1 MQKFTQTNAR
11 GSAANSRQ
19 VGKQSQISDA
29 ADPGIVPVEGPRAPL
44 DAEAKRRGILRFA
57 QDDTPAGA
65 EAAGEH
71 ATGISAAGVD
81 ASGTC
86 DARGGPAGN
95 GAAYGAN
102 NEQLPERLQEALRRL
117 VFDFGTESE
126 LSRRQEIRRIKQA
139 HQFWRGLQYL
149 WWDERDQNW
158 HLPFEQKLT
167 DGTSI
172 EDMPR
177 YEFVTNIYQAF
188 GLSLIAVLSQ
198 DVPRVRFFPA
208 SAQAEEDVA
217 AAKAATEV
225 AGLVERNNRVGNL
238 IADEAFNLW
247 TDGKA
252 GAYVRFVVDG
262 QRFGFHPETEIGMR
276 EVRVGGDAYVCPDC
290 GAETAPQVERASG
303 KGDPSGAARPQDDN
317 FANAASAAVGTSGIF
332 GDGEENPKLALALG
346 SGGEPQ
352 STPVSSTGDSQQV
365 GRDPSGAARLQDD
378 DLSQSGSSVV
388 CAECGALLT
397 EEDFVAAEMITVP
410 AAQTRLRVANGQEVI
425 TIVGALELK
434 TPPWANEMAEYPY
447 LQWNME
453 VHLARLRAA
462 YPHAA
467 DKIGSPVAASMQ
479 EYERLA
485 RLAQS
490 QGGPLTEGG
499 DYNINLITFQRTWL
513 RPWAF
518 FALDDKALR
527 DELLRLFPDGAY
539 AAFAGDVYCE
549 SRNEN
554 MDDHW
559 RVMHALPGDGSSGR
573 PALGD
578 ALISVQERFNTLS
591 NLQIETYEYGIPPI
605 YADSEVLDFD
615 SLQSQTAEP
624 GAHYPARAKP
634 GQSLA
639 SGFFQPDAA
648 SVPPDLAEHAA
659 NLMGPV
665 AQFLTGAFPALFG
678 GAMSNNDTAAGYSMA
693 RDQAMGRIGLVWRRM
708 KFFHADVMGLAV
720 DCFRRNRP
728 NDVEVTLLGAGAA
741 FESKWIRLADLKG
754 NLFSYPE
761 TDEQYPTLWS
771 QQRGVLLQ
779 LMGSPDPQIQAM
791 LSNPENLALVKRLI
805 GLEELVIPDEESRT
819 KQYREIAQMVGEA
832 PIVVRSDGTS
842 SAGAPNNPS
851 PATKVKRDSSPEGGA
866 QNNNAAGNSV
876 RNENA
881 SGGGADI
888 ELTLPSIMPDE
899 FADNHAIELEAC
911 MRWFSSDAG
920 QVAKI
925 EAPAGY
931 ANVRAHAMFHR
942 EYLLKQQQQ
951 AAQAQQGTAP
961 PTRVRR

>member
-1 MQKFTQTNAR
+1 MQAPAHLNPPQ
-11 GSAANSRQ
+11 
-19 VGKQSQISDA
+19 
-29 ADPGIVPVEGPRAPL
+29 ADPAIVPVEGPRAPA
-44 DAEAKRRGILRFA
+44 DTNANRGGILRSA
-57 QDDTPAGA
+57 QDDEVAGMGS
-65 EAAGEH
+65 AGM
-71 ATGISAAGVD
+71 GSPY
-81 ASGTC
+81 
-86 DARGGPAGN
+86 GP
-95 GAAYGAN
+95 N
-102 NEQLPERLQEALRRL
+102 NEQLPGRLQEALRRL
-117 VFDFGTESE
+117 VFQFGTESE

-158 HLPFEQKLT
+158 HLPFEQKLM
-167 DGTSI
+167 DNSSL
-172 EDMPR
+172 EDLPR

-198 DVPRVRFFPA
+198 DVPRVRFFPS

-225 AGLVERNNRVGNL
+225 ASLVERNNRIGNL
-238 IADEAFNLW
+238 IVDESFHLW

-290 GAETAPQVERASG
+290 GAETASTGRHLERSAPDS
-303 KGDPSGAARPQDDN
+303 
-317 FANAASAAVGTSGIF
+317 AASPNASAPDPQTNLRATSSALSSRARAAAGVSQPADEESAFAFADDTQKQIPHPRSPKSGDRLPTPGF
-332 GDGEENPKLALALG
+332 RDGNLDFSPSAAESAAQDGDARRMV
-346 SGGEPQ
+346 
-352 STPVSSTGDSQQV
+352 TCSQ
-365 GRDPSGAARLQDD
+365 
-378 DLSQSGSSVV
+378 
-388 CAECGALLT
+388 CGALLT
-397 EEDFVAAEMITVP
+397 EQDFVAAETISVP
-410 AAQTRLRVANGQEVI
+410 AAQTRLRVPNGQEVI

-434 TPPWANEMAEYPY
+434 TPPWANDMAEYPY
-447 LQWNME
+447 VQWNME

-467 DKIGSPVAASMQ
+467 DKIGAPVAASMQ

-499 DYNINLITFQRTWL
+499 DFNINLITFQRTWL

-518 FALDDKALR
+518 FALDDKSLR
-527 DELLRLFPDGAY
+527 DELLQLFPDGAY
-539 AAFAGDVYCE
+539 AAFAGAVYCE

-559 RVMHALPGDGSSGR
+559 RVLHALPGDGSSGR

-615 SLQSQTAEP
+615 ALQSQTAEP

-639 SGFFQPDAA
+639 SGFFQPEAA

-678 GAMSNNDTAAGYSMA
+678 GSMSNNDTAAGYSMA

-708 KFFHADVMGLAV
+708 KFFHADVMLLAV

-728 NDVEVTLLGAGAA
+728 ADVEVTLLGAGAA

-761 TDEQYPTLWS
+761 TEEQYPTLWA
-771 QQRGVLLQ
+771 QQRAVLLQ

-819 KQYREIAQMVGEA
+819 KQYREIAQLVGEA
-832 PIVVRSDGTS
+832 PIVVRSDTSATGTER
-842 SAGAPNNPS
+842 ANGYPEE
-851 PATKVKRDSSPEGGA
+851 PAAADDEGSHFRGSQSKRDSSSALGGL
-866 QNNNAAGNSV
+866 GMTP
-876 RNENA
+876 
-881 SGGGADI
+881 GGADI

-899 FADNHAIELEAC
+899 FADNHAVELEAC

-942 EYLLKQQQQ
+942 EYLLKQLRQ
-951 AAQAQQGTAP
+951 AAQAQQATAAVP
-961 PTRVRR
+961 VGRPRS

>member
-1 MQKFTQTNAR
+1 MSTLTRVPNANP
-11 GSAANSRQ
+11 A
-19 VGKQSQISDA
+19 
-29 ADPGIVPVEGPRAPL
+29 IVPVEGPAPSANENQL
-44 DAEAKRRGILRFA
+44 HRH
-57 QDDTPAGA
+57 QDGGQNGGAGT
-65 EAAGEH
+65 E
-71 ATGISAAGVD
+71 TNS
-81 ASGTC
+81 
-86 DARGGPAGN
+86 
-95 GAAYGAN
+95 YGAN
-102 NEQLPERLQEALRRL
+102 NEQLPERMQEALRRL
-117 VFDFGTESE
+117 VFQFSTESE

-158 HLPFEQKLT
+158 HLPFEQKIM
-167 DGTSI
+167 DNSSI
-172 EDMPR
+172 EDLPR

-188 GLSLIAVLSQ
+188 GLSIISVLSQ
-198 DVPRVRFFPA
+198 DVPRVRFFPS

-238 IADEAFNLW
+238 IVDEAFHLW
-247 TDGKA
+247 TGGKV

-276 EVRVGGDAYVCPDC
+276 EVKIGSDVYVCPEC
-290 GAETAPQVERASG
+290 GGETKGASKAGETTSGFSARDENEVSGATPFGEYPQGKPDDSAAINNSAAETAGEADE
-303 KGDPSGAARPQDDN
+303 GDHEILCGQ
-317 FANAASAAVGTSGIF
+317 
-332 GDGEENPKLALALG
+332 
-346 SGGEPQ
+346 
-352 STPVSSTGDSQQV
+352 
-365 GRDPSGAARLQDD
+365 
-378 DLSQSGSSVV
+378 
-388 CAECGALLT
+388 CGALLT
-397 EEDFVAAEMITVP
+397 EEDFVAAETVTVP
-410 AAQTRLRVANGQEVI
+410 AAQTRLRVANGEEVV
-425 TIVGALELK
+425 TIVGGLELK
-434 TPPWANEMAEYPY
+434 TPPWANEMHEYPY
-447 LQWNME
+447 VQWNME

-467 DKIGSPVAASMQ
+467 DKIGPPVATSMQ

-499 DYNINLITFQRTWL
+499 DFNINLITFQRTWL

-518 FALDDKALR
+518 FALEDKSLR
-527 DELLRLFPDGAY
+527 DELLQLFPDGAY
-539 AAFAGDVYCE
+539 VAFAGDVYCE

-559 RVMHALPGDGSSGR
+559 RVLHALPGDGSSGR

-578 ALISVQERFNTLS
+578 VLISVQERFNTLS

-615 SLQSQTAEP
+615 SLQNQTAEP

-639 SGFFQPDAA
+639 AGFFQPEPAQ
-648 SVPPDLAEHAA
+648 VPPDLAEHAA
-659 NLMGPV
+659 NLMGPI

-678 GAMSNNDTAAGYSMA
+678 GAMANNDTAAGYSMA

-708 KFFHADVMGLAV
+708 KFFHADVMLLAV
-720 DCFRRNRP
+720 DCFRQNRP

-771 QQRGVLLQ
+771 QQRAVMMQLLAN
-779 LMGSPDPQIQAM
+779 PDPQIQAV
-791 LSNPENLALVKRLI
+791 LAHPENMALIKRLI
-805 GLEELVIPDEESRT
+805 GLEEFVIPDEESRT
-819 KQYREIAQMVGEA
+819 KQYREIAQMVGEM
-832 PIVVRSDGTS
+832 PVVH
-842 SAGAPNNPS
+842 
-851 PATKVKRDSSPEGGA
+851 RDDTTG
-866 QNNNAAGNSV
+866 V
-876 RNENA
+876 
-881 SGGGADI
+881 
-888 ELTLPSIMPDE
+888 ELVLPSLVPDE
-899 FADNHAIELEAC
+899 FADNHAVELEIC
-911 MRWFSSDAG
+911 MRWFSADAG

-942 EYLLKQQQQ
+942 EYMLKQEREAQQQ
-951 AAQAQQGTAP
+951 AAP
-961 PTRVRR
+961 PAAGPGQ

>member
-1 MQKFTQTNAR
+1 MPTQTPIPNANP
-11 GSAANSRQ
+11 A
-19 VGKQSQISDA
+19 IT
-29 ADPGIVPVEGPRAPL
+29 PVESPAP
-44 DAEAKRRGILRFA
+44 
-57 QDDTPAGA
+57 
-65 EAAGEH
+65 
-71 ATGISAAGVD
+71 ATQSASPFGL
-81 ASGTC
+81 
-86 DARGGPAGN
+86 
-95 GAAYGAN
+95 N
-102 NEQLPERLQEALRRL
+102 NENLPERLQEALRRL
-117 VFDFGTESE
+117 VLQFSTESE
-126 LSRRQEIRRIKQA
+126 SSRRQEIRRIKQA

-149 WWDERDQNW
+149 WWSERDQNW
-158 HLPFEQKLT
+158 HLPFEQKL
-167 DGTSI
+167 GGASSV

-188 GLSLIAVLSQ
+188 GLSLVSVLSQ
-198 DVPRVRFFPA
+198 DVPRVRFFPS

-225 AGLVERNNRVGNL
+225 AGLVERNNRIGNL
-238 IADEAFNLW
+238 IVEEAFDLW
-247 TDGKA
+247 TDGKV

-276 EVRVGGDAYVCPDC
+276 EVRLGNDVYVCPDC
-290 GAETAPQVERASG
+290 GAEANTGDVGA
-303 KGDPSGAARPQDDN
+303 KGA
-317 FANAASAAVGTSGIF
+317 
-332 GDGEENPKLALALG
+332 EG
-346 SGGEPQ
+346 SGGRVSGVETNAHTPSPKAAAANPGPTPHTLNPSSCPQ
-352 STPVSSTGDSQQV
+352 
-365 GRDPSGAARLQDD
+365 
-378 DLSQSGSSVV
+378 
-388 CAECGALLT
+388 CGAVLT
-397 EEDFVAAEMITVP
+397 EEDFVAAEMVTVP
-410 AAQTRLRVANGQEVI
+410 AAQTRLRVPNGQEVI
-425 TIVGALELK
+425 TIVGGLELK
-434 TPPWANEMAEYPY
+434 TPPWANDMHEYPY

-453 VHLARLRAA
+453 VHQARLRAA

-467 DKIGSPVAASMQ
+467 DKIGPPVASGAQ

-499 DYNINLITFQRTWL
+499 DFNINLITFQRTWL

-518 FALDDKALR
+518 FALDDKSLR
-527 DELLRLFPDGAY
+527 DQLLELFPDGAY
-539 AAFAGDVYCE
+539 VALAGDVYCE

-559 RVMHALPGDGSSGR
+559 RVLHALPGDGSSGR

-578 ALISVQERFNTLS
+578 SLISVQERFNTLS
-591 NLQIETYEYGIPPI
+591 NLQIETYEYGVPPI

-615 SLQSQTAEP
+615 SLQGQTAEP

-639 SGFFQPDAA
+639 AGFFQPEPAQ
-648 SVPPDLAEHAA
+648 VPPDLAQHAA
-659 NLMGPV
+659 NLMGPI

-678 GAMSNNDTAAGYSMA
+678 GAMANTDTAAGYSMA

-708 KFFHADVMGLAV
+708 KFFHADIMLLAV

-771 QQRGVLLQ
+771 QQRAVLMQ
-779 LMGSPDPQIQAM
+779 LMSNPDPQIQAV
-791 LSNPENLALVKRLI
+791 LAHPENMALVKRMI
-805 GLEELVIPDEESRT
+805 GLEEFVIPDEESRT

-832 PIVVRSDGTS
+832 PV
-842 SAGAPNNPS
+842 
-851 PATKVKRDSSPEGGA
+851 VKRHD
-866 QNNNAAGNSV
+866 
-876 RNENA
+876 A
-881 SGGGADI
+881 SGI
-888 ELTLPSIMPDE
+888 ELTLPTIMPDE
-899 FADNHAIELEAC
+899 FADNHATELEIC

-925 EAPAGY
+925 ESPAGY

-942 EYLLKQQQQ
+942 EYLLKQQRQ
-951 AAQAQQGTAP
+951 AAQAQQGTA
-961 PTRVRR
+961 T

>member
-1 MQKFTQTNAR
+1 MPTQNPMQT
-11 GSAANSRQ
+11 GPHSSAASQQDRQ
-19 VGKQSQISDA
+19 QGSVSS
-29 ADPGIVPVEGPRAPL
+29 ADPAIVPVEGARNSAAMGGG
-44 DAEAKRRGILRFA
+44 DANTTAHGEILRFA
-57 QDDTPAGA
+57 QDD
-65 EAAGEH
+65 
-71 ATGISAAGVD
+71 SAKGLTAQY
-81 ASGTC
+81 
-86 DARGGPAGN
+86 GP
-95 GAAYGAN
+95 N
-102 NEQLPERLQEALRRL
+102 NEQLPERLQEAMRRL
-117 VFDFGTESE
+117 VFQFSTESE

-149 WWDERDQNW
+149 WWNERDQNW
-158 HLPFEQKLT
+158 HLPFEQKIMDASSLQ
-167 DGTSI
+167 DL
-172 EDMPR
+172 PR

-225 AGLVERNNRVGNL
+225 SSLVERNNRIGNL
-238 IADEAFNLW
+238 LVDEAFNLW

-262 QRFGFHPETEIGMR
+262 QRFGFHPETEVKVR
-276 EVRVGGDAYVCPDC
+276 EVRVGGDVYVCPDC
-290 GAETAPQVERASG
+290 GGETARETL
-303 KGDPSGAARPQDDN
+303 DNGA
-317 FANAASAAVGTSGIF
+317 
-332 GDGEENPKLALALG
+332 K
-346 SGGEPQ
+346 
-352 STPVSSTGDSQQV
+352 
-365 GRDPSGAARLQDD
+365 RDPSLPSVAQDD
-378 DLSQSGSSVV
+378 SAKQAVQCS
-388 CAECGALLT
+388 ECGALLT
-397 EEDFVAAEMITVP
+397 EEDFVAAEVITVP
-410 AAQTRLRVANGQEVI
+410 AAQTRLRVPNGQEVI

-434 TPPWANEMAEYPY
+434 TPPWANDMAEYPY

-453 VHLARLRAA
+453 VHMARLRAA

-467 DKIGSPVAASMQ
+467 DKIGPPVATSMQ

-499 DYNINLITFQRTWL
+499 DFNINLITFQRTWL

-518 FALDDKALR
+518 FALDDKSLR
-527 DELLRLFPDGAY
+527 DELLQLFPDGAY
-539 AAFAGDVYCE
+539 VAFAGDVYCE

-578 ALISVQERFNTLS
+578 SLISVQERFNTLS

-639 SGFFQPDAA
+639 SGFFQPEAA
-648 SVPPDLAEHAA
+648 SVPPDLSEHAA

-678 GAMSNNDTAAGYSMA
+678 GSMSNNDTAAGYSMA

-708 KFFHADVMGLAV
+708 KFFHSDVMLLAV
-720 DCFRRNRP
+720 DCFRKNRP

-761 TDEQYPTLWS
+761 TDEQYPTLWA
-771 QQRGVLLQ
+771 QQRAVMLQ

-791 LSNPENLALVKRLI
+791 LSNPDNLALVKRLI

-819 KQYREIAQMVGEA
+819 KQYREIAQLVAEA
-832 PIVVRSDGTS
+832 PIVVRSDANGAVVPNPTAS
-842 SAGAPNNPS
+842 FADGGEGSAVSSEAATQRQIPRTPSRVPASAGES
-851 PATKVKRDSSPEGGA
+851 RRTRDSA
-866 QNNNAAGNSV
+866 RNDKV
-876 RNENA
+876 R
-881 SGGGADI
+881 GGGADI

-899 FADNHAIELEAC
+899 FADNHAVELEAC

-925 EAPAGY
+925 ESPSGY

-942 EYLLKQQQQ
+942 EYLLKQQRQSAQSQ
-951 AAQAQQGTAP
+951 AGAQS
-961 PTRVRR
+961 

>member
-1 MQKFTQTNAR
+1 MTMQKFTQSSAQPPARSGSQQQNAR
-11 GSAANSRQ
+11 Q
-19 VGKQSQISDA
+19 
-29 ADPGIVPVEGPRAPL
+29 ADPAIVPVEGPRASGG
-44 DAEAKRRGILRFA
+44 AHVNQRGILRSA
-57 QDDTPAGA
+57 QDDDESGASAARVGA
-65 EAAGEH
+65 ERMN
-71 ATGISAAGVD
+71 
-81 ASGTC
+81 ASGS
-86 DARGGPAGN
+86 GGP
-95 GAAYGAN
+95 YGAN

-158 HLPFEQKLT
+158 HLPFEQKLM
-167 DGTSI
+167 DGSSL

-198 DVPRVRFFPA
+198 DVPRVRFFPS
-208 SAQAEEDVA
+208 SAHAEEDVA

-225 AGLVERNNRVGNL
+225 ASLVERNNRIGNL

-276 EVRVGGDAYVCPDC
+276 EVRVGGDVYVCPEC
-290 GAETAPQVERASG
+290 GEETAPEIERASG
-303 KGDPSGAARPQDDN
+303 TRDPSGAARLQDDN
-317 FANAASAAVGTSGIF
+317 FANAASAATGTDGIF
-332 GDGEENPKLALALG
+332 GDGEETPKLALASN
-346 SGGEPQ
+346 SGGEPPH
-352 STPVSSTGDSQQV
+352 STSVPSVGDLRQ
-365 GRDPSGAARLQDD
+365 RENDPSVAMP
-378 DLSQSGSSVV
+378 
-388 CAECGALLT
+388 CAECGALPT
-397 EEDFVAAEMITVP
+397 EGDFVAAEMITVP

-490 QGGPLTEGG
+490 QGGPVTEGG

-527 DELLRLFPDGAY
+527 DELLQLFPDGAY

-832 PIVVRSDGTS
+832 PIVVRSDGS
-842 SAGAPNNPS
+842 SGAGVS
-851 PATKVKRDSSPEGGA
+851 PANSAAPAETDDRRREGRASQPEA
-866 QNNNAAGNSV
+866 TV
-876 RNENA
+876 
-881 SGGGADI
+881 
-888 ELTLPSIMPDE
+888 ELTLPSVMPDQ
-899 FADNHAIELEAC
+899 FADNHAVELEAC

-951 AAQAQQGTAP
+951 AAQAQQGAAT
-961 PTRVRR
+961 PTRARR

>member
-1 MQKFTQTNAR
+1 MSTSNQTAR
-11 GSAANSRQ
+11 PDASIVPIEGAVNPASPFGANS
-19 VGKQSQISDA
+19 S
-29 ADPGIVPVEGPRAPL
+29 AP
-44 DAEAKRRGILRFA
+44 F
-57 QDDTPAGA
+57 
-65 EAAGEH
+65 
-71 ATGISAAGVD
+71 
-81 ASGTC
+81 
-86 DARGGPAGN
+86 
-95 GAAYGAN
+95 GAN
-102 NEQLPERLQEALRRL
+102 NEQLPERLQSALRRI
-117 VFDFGTESE
+117 VQQFSTESE
-126 LSRRQEIRRIKQA
+126 STRRQEIRRIKQA

-149 WWDERDQNW
+149 WWSERDQNW

-167 DGTSI
+167 DGSSI
-172 EDMPR
+172 EDLPR

-188 GLSLIAVLSQ
+188 GLSIVSVLSQ
-198 DVPRVRFFPA
+198 DVPRVRFFPS
-208 SAQAEEDVA
+208 SAQAEEDVS

-225 AGLVERNNRVGNL
+225 AQLVERNNRIGNL
-238 IADEAFNLW
+238 IVDEAFNLW
-247 TDGKA
+247 TDGKV

-262 QRFGFHPETEIGMR
+262 QRFGFHPETEIAAR
-276 EVRVGGDAYVCPDC
+276 EVKIGEDVYVCPDC
-290 GAETAPQVERASG
+290 GEETPAAAVSSVGARHAVPERANG
-303 KGDPSGAARPQDDN
+303 NPAPSSTAARSDA
-317 FANAASAAVGTSGIF
+317 ANSGISA
-332 GDGEENPKLALALG
+332 EMNG
-346 SGGEPQ
+346 SASP
-352 STPVSSTGDSQQV
+352 SSIAGHGSAV
-365 GRDPSGAARLQDD
+365 PL
-378 DLSQSGSSVV
+378 LSQSVA
-388 CAECGALLT
+388 CDQCGALVT
-397 EEDFVAAEMITVP
+397 SENFVAAETVTVP
-410 AAQTRLRVANGQEVI
+410 SVETRLRVPNGQEVI
-425 TIVGALELK
+425 TIVGGLELK
-434 TPPWANEMAEYPY
+434 TPPWAGEMHEYPY

-453 VHLARLRAA
+453 VHQARLRAA

-467 DKIGSPVAASMQ
+467 DKIGSPVATGSQ

-499 DYNINLITFQRTWL
+499 DFNFNLITFQRTWL

-518 FALDDKALR
+518 FALDDKSLR
-527 DELLRLFPDGAY
+527 DELLQLFPDGAY
-539 AAFAGDVYCE
+539 VAFAGDTYCE

-559 RVMHALPGDGSSGR
+559 RVLHALPGDGSSGR

-615 SLQSQTAEP
+615 ALQNQTAEP
-624 GAHYPARAKP
+624 GAHYPARSKP

-639 SGFFQPDAA
+639 AGFFQPAPA
-648 SVPPDLAEHAA
+648 EVPPDLAEHAA

-678 GAMSNNDTAAGYSMA
+678 GAMANNDTAAGYAMA

-708 KFFHADVMGLAV
+708 KFFHADVMLLAV

-779 LMGSPDPQIQAM
+779 LLGSPDPAMQAV
-791 LSNPENLALVKRLI
+791 LSHPENLALVKRLI

-819 KQYREIAQMVGEA
+819 KQYREIAQLVTESPVMKLSDASPTSTVGARHAVPERA
-832 PIVVRSDGTS
+832 NAEP
-842 SAGAPNNPS
+842 APNQHNLATTFSGSSESPDATTTPNGASQPS
-851 PATKVKRDSSPEGGA
+851 SFAGHGSAVPLLNNGAGSASVDDNLRADS
-866 QNNNAAGNSV
+866 V
-876 RNENA
+876 
-881 SGGGADI
+881 
-888 ELTLPSIMPDE
+888 TMLPSLMPDE
-899 FADNHAIELEAC
+899 FADNHRVELEAC

-931 ANVRAHAMFHR
+931 ANVRAHAMLHKS
-942 EYLLKQQQQ
+942 YLLKQQGALLQHP
-951 AAQAQQGTAP
+951 ATLL
-961 PTRVRR
+961 PTRPLFPRKP

>member
-1 MQKFTQTNAR
+1 MLRPYENVPQNERRMPIEPQFPK
-11 GSAANSRQ
+11 
-19 VGKQSQISDA
+19 
-29 ADPGIVPVEGPRAPL
+29 ADPSIVAVEGPANVANAIAPRAPD
-44 DAEAKRRGILRFA
+44 DA
-57 QDDTPAGA
+57 Q
-65 EAAGEH
+65 
-71 ATGISAAGVD
+71 
-81 ASGTC
+81 ASSGY
-86 DARGGPAGN
+86 
-95 GAAYGAN
+95 GAANLPAANPFGAN

-117 VFDFGTESE
+117 VFQFSTESE

-149 WWDERDQNW
+149 WWSERDQNW
-158 HLPFEQKLT
+158 HLPFEQKLS
-167 DGTSI
+167 DGATI
-172 EDMPR
+172 EDLPR

-188 GLSLIAVLSQ
+188 GLSIVSVLSQ
-198 DVPRVRFFPA
+198 DVPRVRFFPS

-225 AGLVERNNRVGNL
+225 AGLIERNNRIGNL
-238 IADEAFNLW
+238 IVDEAFNLW
-247 TDGKA
+247 TDGKV

-262 QRFGFHPETEIGMR
+262 QRFGFHPETEIAAR
-276 EVRVGGDAYVCPDC
+276 EVKLGNDVYVCPEC
-290 GAETAPQVERASG
+290 GAEKPAATSNSSVGAQHAVPADASTPRVVILSEAKNLSSPSDEAAGEILRADTSG
-303 KGDPSGAARPQDDN
+303 PQDD
-317 FANAASAAVGTSGIF
+317 
-332 GDGEENPKLALALG
+332 
-346 SGGEPQ
+346 
-352 STPVSSTGDSQQV
+352 
-365 GRDPSGAARLQDD
+365 
-378 DLSQSGSSVV
+378 GSSHGS
-388 CAECGALLT
+388 CSACGALLT
-397 EEDFVAAEMITVP
+397 EEDFVAAETITVP
-410 AAQTRLRVANGQEVI
+410 AAQTRLRVPNGQEVI
-425 TIVGALELK
+425 TIVGGLEMK
-434 TPPWANEMAEYPY
+434 TPPWANEMHEYPY
-447 LQWNME
+447 VQWNME
-453 VHLARLRAA
+453 VHQARLRAA

-467 DKIGSPVAASMQ
+467 DKIGPPVANAMQ

-499 DYNINLITFQRTWL
+499 DFNINLITFQRTWL

-518 FALDDKALR
+518 FALDDKSLR
-527 DELLRLFPDGAY
+527 DELLQLFPDGAY
-539 AAFAGDVYCE
+539 AAFAGDAYCE

-559 RVMHALPGDGSSGR
+559 RVLHALPGDGSSGR

-615 SLQSQTAEP
+615 ALQNQTAEP

-639 SGFFQPDAA
+639 AGFFQPAPA
-648 SVPPDLAEHAA
+648 EVPPDLAEHAA

-678 GAMSNNDTAAGYSMA
+678 GVMSNTDTAAGYAMA

-708 KFFHADVMGLAV
+708 KFFHADIMLLAV

-728 NDVEVTLLGAGAA
+728 HDVEVTLLGAGAA

-779 LMGSPDPQIQAM
+779 LLANPDPQIQAV
-791 LSNPENLALVKRLI
+791 LAHPENMALMKRLI
-805 GLEELVIPDEESRT
+805 GLEEFVIPDEESRT
-819 KQYREIAQMVGEA
+819 KQYREIAQLVAESPVIHDPGTGAET
-832 PIVVRSDGTS
+832 VV
-842 SAGAPNNPS
+842 
-851 PATKVKRDSSPEGGA
+851 
-866 QNNNAAGNSV
+866 
-876 RNENA
+876 
-881 SGGGADI
+881 
-888 ELTLPSIMPDE
+888 PSIVPDE
-899 FADNHAIELEAC
+899 FADNHAVELEIC
-911 MRWFSSDAG
+911 KRWFSSDAG

-931 ANVRAHAMFHR
+931 ANVRAHAMLHQA
-942 EYLLKQQQQ
+942 YLLKRQGAMQPA
-951 AAQAQQGTAP
+951 AAQ
-961 PTRVRR
+961 PTGPRRPGM